1 MKKKHNIKAL
11 ILFLI
16 LSIGVG
22 ALAGFITKD
31 SAQIYAQYNKP
42 IFSPSD
48 MVLGIVWSILYI
60 LMGISAYLIY
70 NTPTSSQEENKV
82 KYNALFIFF
91 LQLVVNFFWPIIY
104 FNLNQVLFAFI
115 WIILL
120 LILVIYMVKL
130 FFTINKPAALLQIP
144 YILWL
149 LFASYL
155 NLGIYILNS

>member
-1 MKKKHNIKAL
+1 M
-11 ILFLI
+11 I

-91 LQLVVNFFWPIIY
+91 LQLVVNFFCPIIY
-104 FNLNQVLFAFI
+104 FNFNQ
-115 WIILL
+115 ILL
-120 LILVIYMVKL
+120 AFVWLIVLLGLVIYMVKL
-130 FFTINKPAALLQIP
+130 FYPINKLASLLQIP

-149 LFASYL
+149 LFALYL